1 MNTGAKLATYADFV
15 APLLDVS
22 IFPIVDSDLPL
33 PPTYYSALQRA
44 GYELETEL
52 LLTPLSQVQSKLK
65 HASSGGRRSIAG
77 ARVGSSSS
85 SGSGKSLSARQIE
98 SIVNEA
104 AHHLAPKSRTCAAVL
119 HSEGHDWEHANR
131 AGESEQASPEVGTQE
146 QGGSTAAR
154 AGLGADHLSVGDDM
168 LDDLLGGGVRCG
180 MLTEVVGESSSG
192 KTQLLLQLAAAT
204 ALGLPDGF
212 GEADS
217 SALSGGVAIMTP
229 NGRAGA
235 YAIVKRLSEIGD
247 ALMRRHLR
255 RRAYR
260 ARKRRRYDSLD
271 PPDDPLQFTL
281 PGLIER
287 LSKSPPNSRRPRH
300 SQAPLKLIII
310 DDLPVL
316 LSVNDALSAS
326 AASASK
332 GMRDIVTRARTM
344 IELTDQLKRVALLG
358 TRTPSFP
365 HRASTSDPHPFA
377 LAAGIAVVVSNHVM
391 DAFEKEREIALSAC
405 VAHEA
410 SQAGESVCTLLGSSG
425 YIWPVEARF
434 AAADSAE
441 CCGQKCSD
449 GSTIRFMH
457 FLHGRE

>member
-1 MNTGAKLATYADFV
+1 MF
-15 APLLDVS
+15 PLHL
-22 IFPIVDSDLPL
+22 SDLPL

-65 HASSGGRRSIAG
+65 HASSGGRRSTAG

-85 SGSGKSLSARQIE
+85 SGKPLSARQIE

-119 HSEGHDWEHANR
+119 RSEGHEWEHANR
-131 AGESEQASPEVGTQE
+131 AGESEQASSEVGTQE
-146 QGGSTAAR
+146 QSRSTAAR
-154 AGLGADHLSVGDDM
+154 RGLEGDRLSVGDDT

-204 ALGLPDGF
+204 ALGPPDES
-212 GEADS
+212 GEADPW
-217 SALSGGVAIMTP
+217 ALSGGVAIMTP

-247 ALMRRHLR
+247 ALVRRSLR

-260 ARKRRRYDSLD
+260 ATKRRRYDSLD
-271 PPDDPLQFTL
+271 S
-281 PGLIER
+281 PGDSRGSISS
-287 LSKSPPNSRRPRH
+287 SKAPET
-300 SQAPLKLIII
+300 SQT
-310 DDLPVL
+310 PVEPTDAML
-316 LSVNDALSAS
+316 HGNDALSAS

-332 GMRDIVTRARTM
+332 GMRDIVTRARTL

-365 HRASTSDPHPFA
+365 QRALTSDFHIFA
-377 LAAGIAVVVSNHVM
+377 PAAGIAVVVSNHVM
-391 DAFEKEREIALSAC
+391 DAFEKEREIALSLHLTR
-405 VAHEA
+405 VFWLHL
-410 SQAGESVCTLLGSSG
+410 AG
-425 YIWPVEARF
+425 
-434 AAADSAE
+434 
-441 CCGQKCSD
+441 
-449 GSTIRFMH
+449 
-457 FLHGRE
+457 